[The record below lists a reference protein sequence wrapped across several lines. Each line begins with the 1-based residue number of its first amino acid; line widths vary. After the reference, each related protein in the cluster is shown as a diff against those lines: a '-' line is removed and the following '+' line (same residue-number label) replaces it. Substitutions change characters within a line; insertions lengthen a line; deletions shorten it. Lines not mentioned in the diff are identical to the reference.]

1 MVKQKTSNYMLPK
14 DIILFEKFIYN
25 KNGKIDRKVIISRI
39 EKNISMRKT
48 RNIISTIIDLFPRL
62 KKINLNMNSDLIN
75 DGIIDSLELL
85 GLIEVLEK
93 KYKFDLKIIKK
104 RIKILRLEFRK
115 IYFLNKVKTFF
126 V

>member
-1 MVKQKTSNYMLPK
+1 
-14 DIILFEKFIYN
+14 
-25 KNGKIDRKVIISRI
+25 
-39 EKNISMRKT
+39 MRKT

-93 KYKFDLKIIKK
+93 KYKFDFKDYQKKNKNFKI
-104 RIKILRLEFRK
+104 RNLEKYIFK
-115 IYFLNKVKTFF
+115 
-126 V
+126 

>member
-1 MVKQKTSNYMLPK
+1 
-14 DIILFEKFIYN
+14 
-25 KNGKIDRKVIISRI
+25 
-39 EKNISMRKT
+39 MRKT

-93 KYKFDLKIIKK
+93 NINLILKIIKK
-104 RIKILRLEFRK
+104 RIKILRLG
-115 IYFLNKVKTFF
+115 I
-126 V
+126 